1 MVVRPELTFPDR
13 PEEYGAV
20 TTRDEARSAWELFAL
35 TFAILFLE
43 MAAIRWLNA
52 SIPVLSYFNNLILIS
67 CFLGLGVGCLLA
79 RRRITLLPYFPVA
92 FLLFVIAVLYFNAHG
107 FELSYT
113 DDLVFVPNARFYEVG
128 ALEVSAAALLGS
140 AINLALF
147 TILGQELGRRLEAM
161 NDPLRAYAWDIG
173 GSLSGT
179 LGYAAIAALGTP
191 PWVWFALG
199 TTLVLLLL
207 RRRPKVLAG
216 GAVAVVLAVLLM
228 WNADIALAWSPY
240 YKVEIAQYRSPENRH
255 LGFMIRVDDFRIQ
268 DALNFGPDLGGSNLG
283 VWIPYYELP
292 YRFLKP
298 KRVLILGAGSGN
310 EAVMA
315 AAQGAEEIHAVEID
329 PVIAGLGFGLHPNTP
344 YRARS
349 VHVRVEDAR
358 AFIASDRGSYD
369 LIVMSALDSHKQIG
383 GMASLRLES
392 FVYTVESYRRI
403 RELLAPG
410 GVFCLNLGSTR
421 PWVGERAYWSL
432 TEAFGREPA
441 RFQSERSPFDS
452 VAYVYGPEEVLRTD
466 RNPDGPPIHRLPPLA
481 AREGVRRA
489 TDNWPFL
496 YLETNRIPKVVTVLL
511 AGLVLA
517 SLVIVSSVER
527 AVRRPNLH
535 FLFLGAGFM
544 LLETRSITQMALVFG
559 ATWNVNAIV
568 IASVL
573 LTILVANALVRAG
586 RGLSSR
592 AAYLLLFATLVLG
605 YFFPFESLLRFGM
618 AIRLLASLVLIGLPI
633 FWAAFIFSNSFRRV
647 AEPARAF
654 GSNLLGVVIGGALEY
669 TSNIWG
675 LDVLYLLAALLY
687 AGSLV
692 LQEKEEVGLA
702 TGAIP
707 LAGEAS

>member
-1 MVVRPELTFPDR
+1 MRR
-13 PEEYGAV
+13 V
-20 TTRDEARSAWELFAL
+20 TKRDEDNSGWGLFAL

-52 SIPVLSYFNNLILIS
+52 SITVLSYFNNIILIS

-79 RRRITLLPYFPVA
+79 RRKVTLLAYFPLA
-92 FLLFVIAVLYFNAHG
+92 FLLFVVVVLYVHSHG

-113 DDLVFVPNARFYEVG
+113 DDVIFVSEARFYEVG
-128 ALEVSAAALLGS
+128 ALEVSAAALLGF
-140 AINLALF
+140 AINFVFF
-147 TILGQELGRRLEAM
+147 TLLGQELGRRLDAM
-161 NDPLRAYAWDIG
+161 KDPLRAYAWDIA

-179 LGYAAIAALGTP
+179 LGYAALAWMGSP

-199 TTLVLLLL
+199 TALLLVLL
-207 RRRPKVLAG
+207 RPRPKTLAG
-216 GAVAVVLAVLLM
+216 GAVLIALAVFLM
-228 WNADIALAWSPY
+228 RNADTALAWSPY
-240 YKVEIAQYRSPENRH
+240 YKVETVPYRSTENRH
-255 LGFMIRVDDFRIQ
+255 LGFIIRVDDLRIQ
-268 DALNFGPDLGGSNLG
+268 DALNFSPELELSELG

-315 AAQGAEEIHAVEID
+315 RARGADEIHAVEID
-329 PVIAGLGFGLHPNTP
+329 PVIAGFGFGLHPNAP
-344 YRARS
+344 YRAGS
-349 VHVRVEDAR
+349 VHVHVEDAR
-358 AFIASDRGSYD
+358 AFIGTDHRSYD

-421 PWVGERAYWSL
+421 AWMGERTYWSL
-432 TEAFGREPA
+432 TEAFGREPTL
-441 RFQSERSPFDS
+441 FQSEQSPFDS
-452 VAYVYGPEEVLRTD
+452 VAYVYGPDEVLRTD
-466 RNPDGPPIHRLPPLA
+466 RHPEGPPLRRLPPLA
-481 AREGVRRA
+481 ARVGVQHA

-496 YLETNRIPKVVTVLL
+496 YLKTNRVPRVMTILL

-527 AVRRPNLH
+527 SVRRPNLH
-535 FLFLGAGFM
+535 FLLLGAGFM

-573 LTILVANALVRAG
+573 LTILIANALVRAG

-592 AAYLLLFATLVLG
+592 TAYVLLVATLGLG
-605 YFFPFESLLRFGM
+605 AVFSFESLLQFGM
-618 AIRLLASLVLIGLPI
+618 AIRLLLSVVVIGLPI

-647 AEPARAF
+647 TEPARAF

-675 LDVLYLLAALLY
+675 LNVLYLLAALLY
-687 AGSLV
+687 VGSYV
-692 LQEKEEVGLA
+692 LMEKKSAAVA
-702 TGAIP
+702 
-707 LAGEAS
+707 